1 MGLATVYGITKQHE
15 GWIEVATELGKG
27 SEFRL
32 YFPATSRAAEPL
44 QTSDTATIPIGTEST
59 ILVVEDDEAVR
70 SLVRE
75 VLDHSGYRVIEA
87 EHGDA
92 ALAIWKER
100 GREVDLLLT
109 DMVMPGSLNGLE
121 LSQRL
126 LADRPDLKVI
136 YTSGYSAELFGSDI
150 RLEDGRNYL
159 PKPYLSAK
167 LTMILHR
174 ALNPEGD
181 AAVATKF

>member
-1 MGLATVYGITKQHE
+1 
-15 GWIEVATELGKG
+15 VASEIGKG
-27 SEFRL
+27 SQFRVF
-32 YFPATSRAAEPL
+32 FPETDRVAEPL
-44 QTSDTATIPIGTEST
+44 ETAHEHATPPGSEST

-75 VLDHSGYRVIEA
+75 VLDHNGYRVLEA
-87 EHGDA
+87 EHGEA
-92 ALAIWKER
+92 ALEVWKQHGAEI
-100 GREVDLLLT
+100 DLLLT
-109 DMVMPGSLNGLE
+109 DMVMPGSVNGLE

-126 LADRPDLKVI
+126 LAEQPDLKVI

-167 LTMILHR
+167 LTTILHR
-174 ALNPEGD
+174 ALHPD
-181 AAVATKF
+181 AEAVPAT